1 MSAQSITNAIG
12 RITVNPSK
20 NIPVSTQIVEAVTN
34 YLNKNN
40 IEDPERAM
48 AIISTIM
55 SDVRKK
61 GEALLQQ
68 TREGKYGSEKA
79 RTRLQDGIRGSID
92 MIENRLNKIR
102 NDYVAQNQ
110 PVPANIGIV
119 IPMRLEEIQQRLRIF
134 QKNQKNTV
142 EFSQMQ
148 AEATQLLNELNQIQ
162 RRLPSSESTVYGHK
176 IKVAVRGLNRHIER
190 LKVSLTHFI
199 NFFGRMKATKAP
211 EYEASVAAARNPETG
226 RSKNLSFEERVAELR
241 NLSYPKRGT
250 KKEPG
255 EIYFAPGG
263 KRKTR
268 KRRRRRKRKTRKH
281 RKKKR
286 TRRRKPKK
294 RHRRTRRR

>member
-34 YLNKNN
+34 YLKKNN

-48 AIISTIM
+48 EIISTIIT
-55 SDVRKK
+55 SVHQK
-61 GEALLQQ
+61 GEELL
-68 TREGKYGSEKA
+68 RDAKKKSFGSESA
-79 RTRLQDGIRGSID
+79 RRAFENGIERSIAMIVDRLDK
-92 MIENRLNKIR
+92 LR
-102 NDYVAQNQ
+102 NQYVAQNQ
-110 PVPANIGIV
+110 PLQPNIGIE

-134 QKNQKNTV
+134 RDNQNNPV
-142 EFSQMQ
+142 EYSQME
-148 AEATQLLNELNQIQ
+148 AEAIQLLDELNQIQ
-162 RRLPSSESTVYGHK
+162 RRLPPSESAVYGHK
-176 IKVAVRGLNRHIER
+176 TKVAVRGLNRHIDQ

-211 EYEASVAAARNPETG
+211 EYEASVAAALNPLSG
-226 RSKNLSFEERVAELR
+226 RRKDLSLEERVAL
-241 NLSYPKRGT
+241 LHTPFSGRGT

-255 EIYFAPGG
+255 ERYFEGG

-294 RHRRTRRR
+294 RHRRTRRK

>member
-211 EYEASVAAARNPETG
+211 EYEASVVAALNPTSG
-226 RSKNLSFEERVAELR
+226 RREDLSLEERVAL
-241 NLSYPKRGT
+241 LHDFSSPGRGT

-255 EIYFAPGG
+255 GRYFEGG

-281 RKKKR
+281 GKKKR

>member
-34 YLNKNN
+34 YLKKNN

-48 AIISTIM
+48 AIISTII
-55 SDVRKK
+55 SDVRQK

-79 RTRLQDGIRGSID
+79 RNQLQDGIRKSID
-92 MIENRLNKIR
+92 MIENRLNKLR

-110 PVPANIGIV
+110 PVPSNIGIS
-119 IPMRLEEIQQRLRIF
+119 IPMRLEAIQQRLRIF
-134 QKNQKNTV
+134 QENQNNTV
-142 EFSQMQ
+142 EFNQMQ
-148 AEATQLLNELNQIQ
+148 AEAIQLLEELNQIQ
-162 RRLPSSESTVYGHK
+162 RRLPPSESAVYGHK
-176 IKVAVRGLNRHIER
+176 IKVAVRGLNRRIDQ

-199 NFFGRMKATKAP
+199 KLFGSLSAAKIPGYK
-211 EYEASVAAARNPETG
+211 ASVAAALNPITG
-226 RSKNLSFEERVAELR
+226 RRENLSLEERVAL
-241 NLSYPKRGT
+241 LHDFSGRGT

-255 EIYFAPGG
+255 ERYFEGG

-268 KRRRRRKRKTRKH
+268 KRRRKRKRKTRKH